1 MKQLLNS
8 LGIQRQ
14 DRTKYENPEYADGWN
29 DLYDKLVF
37 MGDDIACCINIKSS
51 KKDDEDN
58 G

>member
-1 MKQLLNS
+1 MKQILNF

-14 DRTKYENPEYADGWN
+14 DRAKYENPEYADGWN
-29 DLYDKLVF
+29 ALYDKLVF
-37 MGDDIACCINIKSS
+37 MGEDRLVSLISS